1 VIRLAFCID
10 TFQIGGTEL
19 NAVRWAEHLSA
30 ARFRLTVF
38 HLHADG
44 PLRARYE
51 RAGAQLV
58 HLPLR
63 TLYGPRAMRQ
73 GIRLARF
80 LARAHIDIFHAHD
93 IYSNIFGVP
102 WARLARV
109 PVVVASRR
117 WWKASPITGRAHAIA
132 NRWAY
137 RAAHR
142 VLANSPS
149 VAALLTQR
157 DSVPPGKIICI
168 PNSLSEDAF
177 VPLPTAERA
186 AWRARWGLPAD
197 ALVIGIVARLDR
209 DKDHATL
216 LSAFARV
223 AADMPRA
230 YLVCVGD
237 GPERTAVRGL
247 AQGLQLNGRVQFP
260 GTLTPPF
267 NLHHLFDVSVL
278 CSVTEASPNSVLEA
292 MAAARPVIAT
302 RVGGVPDAVHDG
314 ETGVLVPP
322 GDPDALAAALRA
334 VQDAP
339 ERAQALGR
347 AAQAYVHAEHLE
359 SRIIER
365 LSASYE
371 ALASGAGAE
380 S

>member
-1 VIRLAFCID
+1 L
-10 TFQIGGTEL
+10 
-19 NAVRWAEHLSA
+19 
-30 ARFRLTVF
+30 
-38 HLHADG
+38 
-44 PLRARYE
+44 
-51 RAGAQLV
+51 
-58 HLPLR
+58 
-63 TLYGPRAMRQ
+63 
-73 GIRLARF
+73 
-80 LARAHIDIFHAHD
+80 
-93 IYSNIFGVP
+93 
-102 WARLARV
+102 
-109 PVVVASRR
+109 
-117 WWKASPITGRAHAIA
+117 
-132 NRWAY
+132 
-137 RAAHR
+137 
-142 VLANSPS
+142 
-149 VAALLTQR
+149 
-157 DSVPPGKIICI
+157 
-168 PNSLSEDAF
+168 
-177 VPLPTAERA
+177 
-186 AWRARWGLPAD
+186 GLPAD

-216 LSAFARV
+216 LTAFARV

-237 GPERTAVRGL
+237 GPERAAVTGL
-247 AQGLQLNGRVQFP
+247 ARGLQLDGRVQFP

-302 RVGGVPDAVHDG
+302 RVGGVPDTVHDG

-322 GDPDALAAALRA
+322 GDPDALAAALRG

-347 AAQAYVHAEHLE
+347 AAQAYVHAEHHE

-371 ALASGAGAE
+371 SLASGAGAE